1 MLCSDTK
8 RSSEI
13 FSVDSRDSFQESLQ
27 KQSLIQAFQGLE
39 THSWE
44 STWRILLVL
53 LLDQIKKCS
62 SLSTLAC
69 SILASKEKESS
80 KTSAGS
86 TRPTSQYVF
95 HWTAHMKHKSSSSLS
110 GIRWMQS
117 TASSTCLA
125 PKRIPRAFVKTP
137 RRAVWRWYGTHS
149 FIQMF

>member
-13 FSVDSRDSFQESLQ
+13 FSVDSRDSFQEILL

-62 SLSTLAC
+62 SLSTQAC

-80 KTSAGS
+80 KISAGS
-86 TRPTSQYVF
+86 ISPTSQYVF
-95 HWTAHMKHKSSSSLS
+95 HWTARMKHKSSSSLS
-110 GIRWMQS
+110 GIHWMQS

-125 PKRIPRAFVKTP
+125 PKHIPRASVKTP
-137 RRAVWRWYGTHS
+137 HRAVWRCYGTHS